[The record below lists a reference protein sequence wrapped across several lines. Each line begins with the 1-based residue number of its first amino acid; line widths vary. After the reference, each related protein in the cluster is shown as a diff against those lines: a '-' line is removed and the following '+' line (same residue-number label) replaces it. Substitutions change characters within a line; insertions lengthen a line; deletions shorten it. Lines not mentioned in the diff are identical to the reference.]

1 MDCCSPRKNMNTV
14 RPGTTGP
21 IPGAPMPDL
30 HSASPAQPVLN
41 RQIVEA
47 ASCKACN
54 SPMSCTNVNMQP
66 SCPMPVIPQVPG
78 PGPVMPQ
85 VSSQNPVMSQVPNSG
100 PVMPQMSCQG
110 PAMFQ
115 NQMGSSQSMPG
126 FSVQNTCTNTAPGH
140 LERNYTVAMA
150 YVPWQQWQRVYPME
164 QGFRQGTI
172 FPDLDRPVYPRRCSS

>member
-30 HSASPAQPVLN
+30 HSVSPAQPVLSQ
-41 RQIVEA
+41 QIVEA
-47 ASCKACN
+47 ASCN
-54 SPMSCTNVNMQP
+54 SPMPCTNMNMPP
-66 SCPMPVIPQVPG
+66 SCPMSVIPQVPGPGSGMPQVSG

-85 VSSQNPVMSQVPNSG
+85 VSG
-100 PVMPQMSCQG
+100 QG
-110 PAMFQ
+110 PAIFQ
-115 NQMGSSQSMPG
+115 NQMASAPNMPG

-172 FPDLDRPVYPRRCSS
+172 FPDLDLPFYPRRCGS